1 MVRLSGNKESNLVD
15 HVYVPPHGVAP
26 RRSGPFIP
34 PLLIIPF
41 LIYNLV
47 VFLFLGSNPA
57 GWSNTAF
64 SIPMV
69 SGVPWAVSLGDL
81 LVIASLILLFFELL
95 KSTRIGS
102 VSIVEHMLS
111 MILFVVILV
120 EFLLLG
126 AASSTVFFILL
137 VMSLIDVVA
146 GFTMSITSATRDMSM
161 GGH

>member
-1 MVRLSGNKESNLVD
+1 MVE
-15 HVYVPPHGVAP
+15 HVYVPQAGAVS
-26 RRSGPFIP
+26 RRRGPFIP

-47 VFLFLGSNPA
+47 AFFLLGSDPA
-57 GWSNTAF
+57 GWYTTAF

-69 SGVPWAVSLGDL
+69 SGVPWAISLGDL
-81 LVIASLILLFFELL
+81 LIVGSLILLFFELL

-102 VSIVEHMLS
+102 VSILEHMLS
-111 MILFVVILV
+111 MLVFVVILV

-137 VMSLIDVVA
+137 VMALIDVVA

>member
-1 MVRLSGNKESNLVD
+1 MVEN
-15 HVYVPPHGVAP
+15 VYVPPAGAMP

-41 LIYNLV
+41 VVYNIV
-47 VFLFLGSNPA
+47 VFLFLGGNPA

-81 LVIASLILLFFELL
+81 LILASLVLLFFELL

-102 VSIVEHMLS
+102 VSILEHMLS
-111 MILFVVILV
+111 MIVFVVILV

-137 VMSLIDVVA
+137 VMALIDVVA
-146 GFTMSITSATRDMSM
+146 GFTMSITSATRDVTA
-161 GGH
+161 GH